1 MLATLTVSGS
11 NEQQTIWMLLNPRW
25 MRLSGQAHNISNS
38 RNGTAYTPIPV
49 RPRTPIH
56 IQMLTSLA
64 VLHYFSWSPFFDHT
78 SNNNA
83 LIVQAGASQELFDA
97 FWNRQLFEARLRTM
111 QGLEF
116 IVIEDPSEGGTK
128 LEHSG
133 VWVIRKQYRK
143 KIAGAQDDITPVCC
157 YTVMGENIFIAPT
170 IGDILSG
177 RLVKP

>member
-1 MLATLTVSGS
+1 
-11 NEQQTIWMLLNPRW
+11 MLLNPQW
-25 MRLSGQAHNISNS
+25 MRLSGLAHNISNS
-38 RNGTAYTPIPV
+38 RRGTASTPIQV
-49 RPRTPIH
+49 SPRTLTRL
-56 IQMLTSLA
+56 QMLTVRT

-83 LIVQAGASQELFDA
+83 LIVQAGASQELFEA

-116 IVIEDPSEGGTK
+116 MVIEDPSEGGTK

-143 KIAGAQDDITPVCC
+143 KIAGAQDDITPVGC
-157 YTVMGENIFIAPT
+157 YIVMGENIFMAPT

-177 RLVKP
+177 RLVRSREIVGGVSC